1 MSNCWRLR
9 KAPVRG
15 NPDAPVTIVEFADFQ
30 CPYCARASQT
40 VAEVLAK
47 YPDDVKL
54 VFVHFP
60 LSNHPW
66 AKPAAIAAICVAEQ
80 DPSVFWE
87 LHDYYFSNQGQIGRD
102 NVLVRSKEFLA
113 QTDINLASWSTCAE
127 DASSSSY
134 VAATSQI
141 SKATQLGNA
150 LGVTGTPAFFVNG
163 RSLSGGARPLSEFEQ
178 MIREAMQSPG
188 TQ

>member
-1 MSNCWRLR
+1 
-9 KAPVRG
+9 
-15 NPDAPVTIVEFADFQ
+15 
-30 CPYCARASQT
+30 
-40 VAEVLAK
+40 LAK

-113 QTDINLASWSTCAE
+113 RTDINLASWSTCAE